1 MPTPSPAARDTAP
14 RPGRP
19 RPRTFPWPQIRY
31 VAPVVLIALS
41 CALWIALHANGGRGS
56 THTFFQSLA
65 LAEATLALLLRRRKP
80 AGALAGILVVYLL
93 FALDPLLLPAVLFA
107 LLTIAATRHH
117 RTVAVTAAATVAALA
132 AEPYVHGGT
141 LSVAG
146 YMLPRLAA
154 AAAAVA
160 AGLYLRA
167 QHSRRAAVPP
177 DSRPAREAG
186 LGVTLYEARSRGAAG
201 PAPHQAPTAPTGDR
215 TSSTPTGHGPC
226 PP

>member
-1 MPTPSPAARDTAP
+1 MHAPSPAAGHAP
-14 RPGRP
+14 P
-19 RPRTFPWPQIRY
+19 RGWSHQRRVTWPQRMLFA
-31 VAPVVLIALS
+31 APVAAIAV
-41 CALWIALHANGGRGS
+41 CGALWIALHANGGRGS

-65 LAEATLALLLRRRKP
+65 LAEATVALVLRRRKP
-80 AGALAGILVVYLL
+80 AGAVAGILVVYLL

-132 AEPYVHGGT
+132 AEPYIHGGT